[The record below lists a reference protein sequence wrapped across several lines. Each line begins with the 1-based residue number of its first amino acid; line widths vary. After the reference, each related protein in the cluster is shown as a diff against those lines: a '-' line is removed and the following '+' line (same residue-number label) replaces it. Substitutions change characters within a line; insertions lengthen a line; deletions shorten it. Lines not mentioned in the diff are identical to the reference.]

1 MARLPT
7 LDDLGARPS
16 PTPQSSVVS
25 VQPGAVDTA
34 LAGVGDAITQIGQ
47 HLTEARR
54 SSQLADAL
62 GQATEELGSKEIE
75 FQRDQDFK
83 TAPDRFK
90 QASQQIGAKAAGG
103 IDDPIARQL
112 FHEKFVALAAAKQ
125 LGVVK
130 AAADQEGDYN
140 RAQLSDHLDTFAIAA
155 ANASTPLERR
165 VLLDQARTAIG
176 EMRGGGGRPG
186 WITDVQAKGLEDKFQ
201 INFFDAWRVKDPVAA
216 LNEFV
221 TNRDKMR
228 PDLAMRLEQHLF
240 LAAAPVLA
248 AQLNQGGGAG
258 IVKPE
263 EAPAGAPVT
272 GGILAR
278 GVRNNNPGN
287 IMRGAVQWEGE
298 VAGND
303 PRYSAFETPEAGIR
317 AMSKNLVA
325 YQDQHGLDTVAGIVS
340 RWAPATEN
348 DTASYVKAV
357 AKDVG
362 VAPDGRLD
370 LHDPGTLGKVTRAI
384 IKVENGGQPYSDQQ
398 VTAGVT
404 AALGGKLPAATAPST
419 ARTALR
425 DPTIQTGNALVDAL
439 PADQKLHV
447 LQLARA
453 QAQQDQHAAREELK
467 GRMQD
472 TEAAYHVDRCRADA
486 PLDDEIMQAY
496 GQAQGPALIRRLNDV
511 QQLGQN
517 IQQVKTLPDRDIESL
532 VAPSK
537 PLPGEG
543 YAQRLNDWKV
553 LADAADRVRQSR
565 RADPVGFAISPVPT
579 A

>member
-90 QASQQIGAKAAGG
+90 QAAQQIGAKAAGG

-348 DTASYVKAV
+348 DTASYVKPWRRTSAWRPTGGSTCTTRRRWV
-357 AKDVG
+357 RSR
-362 VAPDGRLD
+362 APSSRW
-370 LHDPGTLGKVTRAI
+370 R
-384 IKVENGGQPYSDQQ
+384 
-398 VTAGVT
+398 T
-404 AALGGKLPAATAPST
+404 AAS
-419 ARTALR
+419 RTATSRSPASLR
-425 DPTIQTGNALVDAL
+425 RWAGSCLRRRRLRRRARRSAIPPSR
-439 PADQKLHV
+439 PAT
-447 LQLARA
+447 RSS
-453 QAQQDQHAAREELK
+453 
-467 GRMQD
+467 M
-472 TEAAYHVDRCRADA
+472 RCRPTRSCTCCSSRA
-486 PLDDEIMQAY
+486 P
-496 GQAQGPALIRRLNDV
+496 RRSR
-511 QQLGQN
+511 
-517 IQQVKTLPDRDIESL
+517 I
-532 VAPSK
+532 K
-537 PLPGEG
+537 P
-543 YAQRLNDWKV
+543 
-553 LADAADRVRQSR
+553 R
-565 RADPVGFAISPVPT
+565 RARS
-579 A
+579 